1 MSAFVVIHVVGNG
14 SVVPVPFES
23 ARFAHLQTSPIT
35 CAGLPIT
42 RDLGG
47 TSRVT
52 IAPGSMN
59 EPAPTRTPLRIV
71 APGPT
76 QTASSMMTGLPLI
89 SGLERPSLKVEQAI
103 ASAIRSAGSIG

>member
-42 RDLGG
+42 RDRGG

-52 IAPGSMN
+52 IAPGSIN
-59 EPAPTRTPLRIV
+59 DPSPTRTPLRIV
-71 APGPT
+71 APGPI
-76 QTASSMMTGLPLI
+76 QTASSMITGLRLFSCLGHPPLK
-89 SGLERPSLKVEQAI
+89 RD
-103 ASAIRSAGSIG
+103 